1 MNVAAI
7 LHDKGRDVITLSASA
22 SIREAAEMLI
32 KYRIGS
38 VVVVDDNK
46 KIAGILSERDLV
58 KSVAKQGVDCLS
70 DPVKNCMTSNVS
82 TCRTSDTVE
91 YLMGQMTTNR
101 FRHMPV
107 VENDELIGIISIG
120 DVVKQRIAE
129 TEMEAT
135 AMRAYIATG

>member
-46 KIAGILSERDLV
+46 KIAGIVSERDLV
-58 KSVAKQGVDCLS
+58 KTIAKQGIDCLS
-70 DPVKNCMTSNVS
+70 EPVKNCMTSNVS
-82 TCRTSDTVE
+82 TCQLSDTVE
-91 YLMGQMTTNR
+91 YLMGQMTTHR

-107 VENDELIGIISIG
+107 VENDEMIGIISIG

>member
-7 LHDKGRDVITLSASA
+7 LHDKGAKVVTLSSSS
-22 SIREAAEMLI
+22 SIRDAAELLS
-32 KYRIGS
+32 KHRIGS
-38 VVVVDDNK
+38 VVIVDGDEN
-46 KIAGILSERDLV
+46 IAGIVSERDIV
-58 KSVAKQGVDCLS
+58 KDIASRGADCLNE
-70 DPVKNCMTSNVS
+70 PIGNCMTDNVS
-82 TCRTSDTVE
+82 TCTKSDTVE
-91 YLMGQMTTNR
+91 YLMGQMTTHR

-107 VENDELIGIISIG
+107 VEDDKMIGIISIG